1 MERETDMS
9 QGPVIIELDEEAIS
23 PADAPPVPEIGSA
36 AMPALATALG
46 APQGRVSRIGK
57 WLVAM
62 TGALITGWI
71 GIALWSFVQGL
82 LASSPIL
89 GMIYAS
95 VVAVA
100 VGLLL
105 IVAARELLAYRR
117 LGRLDELQTR
127 ASSAI
132 SDGSRD
138 AGMNVASA
146 ILGLY
151 RNRRDLS
158 WKIQRTEEMLP
169 DQMDAHSVLNVVE
182 VELLDPLDK
191 AALLEIEAASRRVAT
206 LTALIPLAL
215 ADVAIAL
222 AVNLRMVRSVAQ
234 IYGGRSGTFG
244 SWRLVRAVITHLVA
258 TGAVSIG
265 DDLIGSVAGGTI
277 ASKISR
283 RFGEGIINGALTAR
297 VGIAAMT
304 LCRPMPFVARDKP
317 KTAAVL
323 KRALTGVFSKT

>member
-1 MERETDMS
+1 MN

-23 PADAPPVPEIGSA
+23 PADAPPVPELGSA
-36 AMPALATALG
+36 AMPVLAHALG
-46 APQGRVSRIGK
+46 GQQGRVSRIGK
-57 WLVAM
+57 WLAAM

-89 GMIYAS
+89 GMIYAGI
-95 VVAVA
+95 VAIVI
-100 VGLLL
+100 GLLL
-105 IVAARELLAYRR
+105 TVAAREVLAYRR
-117 LGRLDELQTR
+117 LGRLDELQMR
-127 ASSAI
+127 AASAL
-132 SDGSRD
+132 SDGSRQ
-138 AGMNVASA
+138 AGMSVADA
-146 ILGLY
+146 TLGLY
-151 RNRRDLS
+151 RNRRDLG

-169 DQMDAHSVLNVVE
+169 DQMDAHSVLNVLE

-191 AALLEIEAASRRVAT
+191 GALLEIEAASRRVAT

-222 AVNLRMVRSVAQ
+222 AVNLRMVRAVAQ

-258 TGAVSIG
+258 TGAMSIG
-265 DDLIGSVAGGTI
+265 DDMIGSVAGGTI

-283 RFGEGIINGALTAR
+283 RFGEGIVNGALTAR

-304 LCRPMPFVARDKP
+304 LCRPMPFTARDKP
-317 KTAAVL
+317 KTSAVV
-323 KRALTGVFSKT
+323 KRALAGVFTKAKG